1 MVYDAQNIFAKILRD
16 EIPCKKILETNHVIS
31 FNDISPKAKVHVLVI
46 PKGPYID
53 IYHFNQNASK
63 EDIVDDTSSIIESF
77 QNASKEDIIGFWN
90 GVNETIEKLQIE
102 QNGFQLKVNKG
113 ETGGQEVFHF
123 HVHIL
128 SND

>member
-1 MVYDAQNIFAKILRD
+1 MIYDAQNIFAKILRG
-16 EIPCKKILETNHVIS
+16 EIPCIKIIDTNHTLS
-31 FNDISPKAKVHVLVI
+31 FNDAFPKAKIHVLVI

-53 IYHFNQNASK
+53 IYDFNKNASEK
-63 EDIVDDTSSIIESF
+63 E
-77 QNASKEDIIGFWN
+77 IIGFWN
-90 GVNETIEKLQIE
+90 GVNKTIEKLQIE
-102 QNGFQLKVNKG
+102 KNGFQLKAHRG

>member
-1 MVYDAQNIFAKILRD
+1 MIYDEQNIFAKILRD
-16 EIPCKKILETNHVIS
+16 EIPCEKILETNDAIS

-53 IYHFNQNASK
+53 IYDFNKNASK
-63 EDIVDDTSSIIESF
+63 EEVV
-77 QNASKEDIIGFWN
+77 GFWN
-90 GVNETIEKLQIE
+90 SVNKTIEKLQIE
-102 QNGFQLKVNKG
+102 KKGFQLKAHKG
-113 ETGGQEVFHF
+113 EAGGQEVFHF

>member
-1 MVYDAQNIFAKILRD
+1 M
-16 EIPCKKILETNHVIS
+16 IS

-63 EDIVDDTSSIIESF
+63 EDI
-77 QNASKEDIIGFWN
+77 IGFWN
-90 GVNETIEKLQIE
+90 GVNETIEKLQIVD
-102 QNGFQLKVNKG
+102 NGFQLKIHKG

>member
-1 MVYDAQNIFAKILRD
+1 MVSESESEFVFNSDSFLVTKYTSFLKDNLYPLFNA
-16 EIPCKKILETNHVIS
+16 IS

-53 IYHFNQNASK
+53 IYDFNKNASK
-63 EDIVDDTSSIIESF
+63 EEVV
-77 QNASKEDIIGFWN
+77 GFWN
-90 GVNETIEKLQIE
+90 SVNKTIEKLQIE
-102 QNGFQLKVNKG
+102 KKGFRLKAHKG
-113 ETGGQEVFHF
+113 EAGGQEVFHF

>member
-1 MVYDAQNIFAKILRD
+1 MIYDEQNIFAKILRD
-16 EIPCKKILETNHVIS
+16 EIPCEKILETNYAIS
-31 FNDISPKAKVHVLVI
+31 FNDISPKAKVHVLVMRGLGSGI
-46 PKGPYID
+46 KE
-53 IYHFNQNASK
+53 FKNASK
-63 EDIVDDTSSIIESF
+63 EEVV
-77 QNASKEDIIGFWN
+77 GFWN

-102 QNGFQLKVNKG
+102 KKGFQLKAHKG

>member
-1 MVYDAQNIFAKILRD
+1 MIYDEQNIFAKILRD
-16 EIPCKKILETNHVIS
+16 EIPCEKIIDTNHIIS
-31 FNDISPKAKVHVLVI
+31 FNDVSPKAKVHVLVI

-53 IYHFNQNASK
+53 IYDFNKNASK
-63 EDIVDDTSSIIESF
+63 EE
-77 QNASKEDIIGFWN
+77 IIGFWN

-102 QNGFQLKVNKG
+102 QNGFQLKVHKG

>member
-1 MVYDAQNIFAKILRD
+1 MIYDEQNIFAKILRD
-16 EIPCKKILETNHVIS
+16 EIPCEKILETNHAIS

-53 IYHFNQNASK
+53 IYDFNKNASK
-63 EDIVDDTSSIIESF
+63 EEVV
-77 QNASKEDIIGFWN
+77 GFWN
-90 GVNETIEKLQIE
+90 SVNETIEKLQIE
-102 QNGFQLKVNKG
+102 KKGFQLKVHKG
-113 ETGGQEVFHF
+113 EAGGQEVFHF

>member
-1 MVYDAQNIFAKILRD
+1 MIYDEQNIFAKILRD
-16 EIPCKKILETNHVIS
+16 EIPCEKILETNHAIS

-53 IYHFNQNASK
+53 IYDFNKNASK
-63 EDIVDDTSSIIESF
+63 EEV
-77 QNASKEDIIGFWN
+77 IGFWN
-90 GVNETIEKLQIE
+90 SVNETIEKLQIVD
-102 QNGFQLKVNKG
+102 NGFQLKIHKG

>member
-1 MVYDAQNIFAKILRD
+1 MIYDEQNIFAKILRD
-16 EIPCKKILETNHVIS
+16 EIPCEKILETNYAIS
-31 FNDISPKAKVHVLVI
+31 FNDISHKAKVHVLVI

-53 IYHFNQNASK
+53 IYDFNKNASK
-63 EDIVDDTSSIIESF
+63 EEVV
-77 QNASKEDIIGFWN
+77 GFWN
-90 GVNETIEKLQIE
+90 SVNETIEKLQIE
-102 QNGFQLKVNKG
+102 KNGFQLKAHRG

>member
-1 MVYDAQNIFAKILRD
+1 MIYDAQNIFAKILRD
-16 EIPCKKILETNHVIS
+16 EMPCEKILDTNHIIS
-31 FNDISPKAKVHVLVI
+31 FNDVSPKAKVHVLVI

-53 IYHFNQNASK
+53 IYDFNKNASK
-63 EDIVDDTSSIIESF
+63 EE
-77 QNASKEDIIGFWN
+77 IIGFWG

-102 QNGFQLKVNKG
+102 HNGFQLKVHKG

>member
-1 MVYDAQNIFAKILRD
+1 MIYDEQNIFAKILRD
-16 EIPCKKILETNHVIS
+16 EIPCEKILETNYAIS

-53 IYHFNQNASK
+53 IYDFNKNASK
-63 EDIVDDTSSIIESF
+63 EE
-77 QNASKEDIIGFWN
+77 IIGFWN
-90 GVNETIEKLQIE
+90 GVNETIEKLQID
-102 QNGFQLKVNKG
+102 QNGFQLKVHKG

>member
-1 MVYDAQNIFAKILRD
+1 MIYDEQNIFAKILRD
-16 EIPCKKILETNHVIS
+16 EIPCKKILETNYAIS

-53 IYHFNQNASK
+53 IYDFNKNASK
-63 EDIVDDTSSIIESF
+63 EE
-77 QNASKEDIIGFWN
+77 IIGFWN
-90 GVNETIEKLQIE
+90 GVNETIEKLQID
-102 QNGFQLKVNKG
+102 QNGFQLKVHKG

>member
-1 MVYDAQNIFAKILRD
+1 MIYDEQNIFAKILRN
-16 EIPCKKILETNHVIS
+16 EIPCEKILDTNHIIS
-31 FNDISPKAKVHVLVI
+31 FNDVSPKAKVHVLVI

-53 IYHFNQNASK
+53 IYDFNKNASK
-63 EDIVDDTSSIIESF
+63 EE
-77 QNASKEDIIGFWN
+77 IIGFWN

-102 QNGFQLKVNKG
+102 KKGFQLKSHKG

-128 SND
+128 SNN

>member
-1 MVYDAQNIFAKILRD
+1 MIYDEQNIFAKILRD
-16 EIPCKKILETNHVIS
+16 EIPCEKILETNYAIS

-53 IYHFNQNASK
+53 IYDFNKNASK
-63 EDIVDDTSSIIESF
+63 EEVV
-77 QNASKEDIIGFWN
+77 GFWN
-90 GVNETIEKLQIE
+90 GVNETIEKLQIAD
-102 QNGFQLKVNKG
+102 NGFQLKTHKG

>member
-1 MVYDAQNIFAKILRD
+1 MKYNKQNIFFKIIRG
-16 EIPCKKILETNHVIS
+16 EIPSKKIIESDFVLA
-31 FNDISPKAKVHVLVI
+31 FYDIEPKAKIHALVI
-46 PKGPYID
+46 PKGLYVD
-53 IYHFNQNASK
+53 IYDFNKNASK
-63 EDIVDDTSSIIESF
+63 EE
-77 QNASKEDIIGFWN
+77 IIGFWN

-102 QNGFQLKVNKG
+102 KNGFQLKAHKG

>member
-1 MVYDAQNIFAKILRD
+1 MIYDEQNIFAKILRD
-16 EIPCKKILETNHVIS
+16 EIPCEKILETNYTIS

-53 IYHFNQNASK
+53 IYDFNKNASK
-63 EDIVDDTSSIIESF
+63 EEVV
-77 QNASKEDIIGFWN
+77 GFWN
-90 GVNETIEKLQIE
+90 GVNKTIEKLQIE
-102 QNGFQLKVNKG
+102 KKGFQLKAHKG
-113 ETGGQEVFHF
+113 EAGGQEVFHF